1 MRELDECKAE
11 VFRRSEK
18 RIKERKKKRNRI
30 LFLCISLFLIVTV
43 WSVMIMPEMM
53 PKKAVKNVAEGVI
66 EDSTTSNSYVCPYT
80 EVMIRNA
87 GSSNDGSQRVT
98 DKVKVARIFEM
109 IFALGE
115 LAGERL
121 TADEDAADQNEGTK
135 YLTGYIIT
143 FVTEDGSEKVYALDN
158 NELFNVD
165 ENTRIILT
173 DSQLEELSTLLGIA
187 D

>member
-1 MRELDECKAE
+1 MREIDECKAE

-18 RIKERKKKRNRI
+18 RIKERKKKRNYI
-30 LFLCISLFLIVTV
+30 LYLYIPLFMVVIV

-53 PKKAVKNVAEGVI
+53 PKKAVKNIAEGVS

-98 DKVKVARIFEM
+98 DKVKVARIFET
-109 IFALGE
+109 IFALDESSG
-115 LAGERL
+115 GGL
-121 TADEDAADQNEGTK
+121 TDDEDAADQNEGTK
-135 YLTGYIIT
+135 YMTGYIIT

-165 ENTRIILT
+165 ENTKTILT
-173 DSQLEELSTLLGIA
+173 GSQLEELSTLLGIA